1 MVAVLD
7 GEIDYRFSTRGLS
20 TMVKTRV
27 PVCLVCL
34 IVFLSLACTSTAS
47 DLGYLLENKEL
58 QRLGEL
64 LFFDKTLSTPP
75 GQSCADC
82 HALQT
87 GWTGPDE
94 EINGA
99 GAVYAG
105 AMSGRFANRK
115 PPTSA
120 YSTLAPPLHIEEEDG
135 ERLFVG
141 GVFWDGR
148 ATGWDLGNPAAD
160 QAHGPLLNPL
170 EQNNPNVKAVISK
183 ICKSSC
189 AGLFQQVCTDIWGI
203 GKIDDTNLDMAKGI
217 ISLAIAAFENSDRM
231 NQFTSKYDYYLK
243 GMVDLTPQEKWGLAL
258 FEDKGKCAECHPSKP
273 GPKGEPPL
281 FTDFTYDNLGLPKNS
296 VNPWYSMP
304 PSYNPDGPNW
314 VDPGLGGFLAQV
326 PQYAMFASDN
336 LGKHKVPTVRNVDK
350 RPDSGF
356 IKAYGHNGYFK
367 TLEGIVHFY
376 NKRDVLPLCPDKSDP
391 QLGVNCWPEPEVLK
405 NINKDELG
413 DLKLTLEEELA
424 IVEFMRTL
432 SDGYEL
438 P

>member
-7 GEIDYRFSTRGLS
+7 GESDYRFSKRGLS
-20 TMVKTRV
+20 TMAKMRASVYV
-27 PVCLVCL
+27 VCLV
-34 IVFLSLACTSTAS
+34 VSLSLACTSTAS

-75 GQSCADC
+75 GQA
-82 HALQT
+82 
-87 GWTGPDE
+87 
-94 EINGA
+94 
-99 GAVYAG
+99 
-105 AMSGRFANRK
+105 
-115 PPTSA
+115 
-120 YSTLAPPLHIEEEDG
+120 TLAPPLHIEEEDG

-148 ATGWDLGNPAAD
+148 ATGWELGNPAAD

-183 ICKSSC
+183 ICKSSR

-231 NQFTSKYDYYLK
+231 NEFTSKYDYYLK
-243 GMVDLTPQEKWGLAL
+243 GMVDLTPQEKWGLEL
-258 FEDKGKCAECHPSKP
+258 FEDKGKCGECHPSKP

-281 FTDFTYDNLGLPKNS
+281 FTDFTYDNLGLPKNP

-304 PSYNPDGPNW
+304 ARYNPDGPNW

-356 IKAYGHNGYFK
+356 VKAYGHNGYFK

-376 NKRDVLPLCPDKSDP
+376 NKRDVLPHCDEVSDP
-391 QLGVNCWPEPEVLK
+391 QLGVNCWPEPEVLP
-405 NINKDELG
+405 NLNKDELG